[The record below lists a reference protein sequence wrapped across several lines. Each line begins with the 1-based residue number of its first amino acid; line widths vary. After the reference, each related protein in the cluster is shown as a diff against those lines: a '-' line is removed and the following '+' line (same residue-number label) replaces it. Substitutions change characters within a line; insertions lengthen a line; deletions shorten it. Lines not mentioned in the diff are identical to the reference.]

1 MGLLWFKRKEVV
13 LNTAGYQLLTLF
25 ISKVITVQARHFKE
39 TFPGCFLRTYIHA
52 TTQRSTA
59 QRSSI
64 QSSLDQQQIFI

>member
-39 TFPGCFLRTYIHA
+39 TFPGCFLRT
-52 TTQRSTA
+52 
-59 QRSSI
+59 
-64 QSSLDQQQIFI
+64 